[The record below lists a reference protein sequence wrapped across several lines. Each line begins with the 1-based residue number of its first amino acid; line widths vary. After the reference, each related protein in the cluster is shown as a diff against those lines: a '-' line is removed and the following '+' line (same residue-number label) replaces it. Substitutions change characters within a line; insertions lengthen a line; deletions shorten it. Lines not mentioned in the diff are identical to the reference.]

1 MDKVAI
7 DKLVH
12 LCLYECL
19 CTTRLPLT
27 CPALLKNFQVLKRE
41 LVLKSEKKD
50 DWKEDFRKISV
61 WEEDNFDQIREEF
74 SNWKIEK
81 F

>member
-1 MDKVAI
+1 MMQTYKE
-7 DKLVH
+7 KLMH
-12 LCLYECL
+12 DIS
-19 CTTRLPLT
+19 
-27 CPALLKNFQVLKRE
+27 LLSNDQAKIFYSLFQVLKRE

>member
-1 MDKVAI
+1 MMQTYKE
-7 DKLVH
+7 KLMH
-12 LCLYECL
+12 DIS
-19 CTTRLPLT
+19 
-27 CPALLKNFQVLKRE
+27 LLSNDQAKIFYSLFQVLKRE

-50 DWKEDFRKISV
+50 DWKDDFRKISV